1 MLGAMAEAMREVRV
15 DAWRRC
21 GLVALCWCGLLA
33 GGLGGKAA
41 SAAPRLALVDG
52 ADAGELHRALEVS
65 LQAWSFEVVDWPRGA
80 GSASDVDA
88 AGIGKRANARYVVWW
103 DGRKQELVV
112 YDATLGQRE
121 TRELAA
127 MPRDDA
133 EASALALSIKT
144 MLRLSTS
151 AGGSA
156 GGADGSLRWLPSVR
170 LGPRF
175 GLDGDSATQLRLQ
188 LGIAARVAALAAL
201 ELGVVGEMG
210 TNTEV
215 SGGNFNG
222 DWAEWSVMA
231 TVGRQVAL
239 EEWTVAGQ
247 LAGGISRATLEGMA
261 GRDVQE
267 GGSTRAIGQLSAIG
281 LRALGPVQVGV
292 QVGVT
297 ARGSE
302 RHFRSNG
309 QPLWEEPSLLLSLL
323 GVVQAEL

>member
-1 MLGAMAEAMREVRV
+1 MLGAMAEAKSEGRD

-21 GLVALCWCGLLA
+21 VLVVVCWCGLLV
-33 GGLGGKAA
+33 GGMTAA

-65 LQAWSFEVVDWPRGA
+65 LEAWSFEVVDWPRGTGGA
-80 GSASDVDA
+80 GGVDA

-103 DGRKQELVV
+103 DGKKKELVV

-144 MLRLSTS
+144 MLRLSPS
-151 AGGSA
+151 SGG
-156 GGADGSLRWLPSVR
+156 GGGGGELRWLPSAR

-188 LGIAARVAALAAL
+188 LGISVRLSALAEL
-201 ELGVVGEMG
+201 ELGVVGEVG
-210 TNTEV
+210 TGSEV

-231 TVGRQVAL
+231 TVGRQVVL

-247 LAGGISRATLEGMA
+247 LAGGISRATLEGME

-267 GGSTRAIGQLSAIG
+267 GGSTRASGQLSAIG
-281 LRALGPVQVGV
+281 LRALGPVLVGV
-292 QVGVT
+292 QVAVT
-297 ARGSE
+297 ARGAE